1 MFAAY
6 LIAHWTLNQI
16 YKSINIFFLYKYK
29 RHGTPHNS
37 KMPNVDDIH
46 VYSDLSSNYMEHKK
60 QQKIENV
67 FLFLQNAILQ
77 NLFSPFFV
85 YFLRR
90 LLALI
95 IAGMHRAAKI
105 RIQNSKIKIE
115 RNGEK
120 KLTDWETMLHA
131 PKRNFVV
138 YLYPT
143 CGVWVYTLWKEI
155 WRIRLKFKHA
165 YILPYFTDI

>member
-1 MFAAY
+1 
-6 LIAHWTLNQI
+6 
-16 YKSINIFFLYKYK
+16 
-29 RHGTPHNS
+29 
-37 KMPNVDDIH
+37 
-46 VYSDLSSNYMEHKK
+46 MEHKK

-120 KLTDWETMLHA
+120 KT
-131 PKRNFVV
+131 N
-138 YLYPT
+138 
-143 CGVWVYTLWKEI
+143 
-155 WRIRLKFKHA
+155 RLKDNVTCTEKELCCVFISYVWCVSV
-165 YILPYFTDI
+165 YIVEGNLENSAQIQTRIYFTIFY